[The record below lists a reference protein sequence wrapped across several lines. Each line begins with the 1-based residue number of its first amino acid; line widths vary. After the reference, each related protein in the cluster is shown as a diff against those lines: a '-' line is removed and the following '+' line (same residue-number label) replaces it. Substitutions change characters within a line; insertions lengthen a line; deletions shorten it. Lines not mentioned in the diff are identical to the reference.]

1 MYSRV
6 RRFIICHL
14 TADFALFIQAF
25 ILSIVVCAVN
35 FIIVDFKRLIVNTV
49 ELARS
54 KLARGLGTRHYMC
67 LLLEIRI
74 VIFDRKCYEVED
86 KWIKLTRA
94 EFMYLLILSCLQRA
108 FAYVAN
114 ILYFILLALP

>member
-1 MYSRV
+1 
-6 RRFIICHL
+6 
-14 TADFALFIQAF
+14 
-25 ILSIVVCAVN
+25 
-35 FIIVDFKRLIVNTV
+35 
-49 ELARS
+49 
-54 KLARGLGTRHYMC
+54 MC